1 MDRKFAIVA
10 VVSRDPTIDLAE
22 LGRRRILF
30 IPRYIDR
37 RSLFTF
43 IASFRTALLL
53 RNILAYE
60 AWKGRAG
67 LLRFSLSFSFYHGGR
82 IHKTFSVHIS
92 SQILGSVSIRGCCVR
107 ATSPTPVH
115 GGVFRIH
122 GRKGRNRKTGLKRA
136 LIPPIWGEPRPG
148 K

>member
-1 MDRKFAIVA
+1 MDRKFGIVA

-22 LGRRRILF
+22 LGRRRIYLC
-30 IPRYIDR
+30 RDR

-43 IASFRTALLL
+43 IASFRIALLL

-115 GGVFRIH
+115 GGGRIH

>member
-43 IASFRTALLL
+43 IASFRIALLL

-92 SQILGSVSIRGCCVR
+92 SLKSLAPSRFGAAVCGPPARPLYTGGGGSNSR
-107 ATSPTPVH
+107 S
-115 GGVFRIH
+115 
-122 GRKGRNRKTGLKRA
+122 KGSK
-136 LIPPIWGEPRPG
+136 P
-148 K
+148 